1 MRFNTFSLII
11 HALRFFR
18 SEELLYK
25 LQNKQTN
32 DGEDWNGQF
41 MKLYEIAILEFYTS
55 DVFKVIDSYISDNSI
70 NMTVKELF
78 AYLNE
83 NYRKVE
89 S

>member
-1 MRFNTFSLII
+1 
-11 HALRFFR
+11 
-18 SEELLYK
+18 
-25 LQNKQTN
+25 
-32 DGEDWNGQF
+32 

-55 DVFKVIDSYISDNSI
+55 DVFKVIDSYISDNSS